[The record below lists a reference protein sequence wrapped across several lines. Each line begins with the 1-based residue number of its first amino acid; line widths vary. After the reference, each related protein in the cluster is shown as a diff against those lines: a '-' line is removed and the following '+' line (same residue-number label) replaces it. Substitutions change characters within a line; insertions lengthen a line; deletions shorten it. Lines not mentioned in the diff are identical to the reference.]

1 MVTEKRAAGGMWLVG
16 ATAAPEVFTPERFSD
31 EQVMIAKT
39 VRTFLAQEIAPLD
52 ARLELKDLPLMREV
66 VKKIADLGV
75 FAADVP
81 VEYGG
86 LGLDRMTGLLL
97 AETISRGSVSS
108 SVGAHL
114 TIGMLPIVFF
124 GTDAQ
129 RRRYLPRMA
138 AGEWIGAYAL
148 TEPTAGSDALSL
160 RTTAVPD
167 ADGGYR
173 LSGTKQ
179 FITNGGIAHVFVLYA
194 KVEGKVTCFIV
205 ERDTPGF
212 AVGPEEHK
220 MGLRGSSTTSLFL
233 DNARVPRENVLGEI
247 GRGHVVALNI
257 LNVGRLK
264 LGGGCVGSAKHALR
278 DAVGYAR
285 ERRQFGRPI
294 ASFGLIKQKIAEM
307 AIRLYLAESAVY
319 RAGGLLDQALAGIDV
334 AADEGGHRIARALE
348 EYAPECGINKVLGSE
363 TLDFVVDEMV
373 QIYGGYGFIEDYPA
387 ARAYRDARINR
398 LYEGT
403 NEINR
408 LVIAGQ
414 LLRRAG
420 AGRIPLLDAAQRAAT
435 ELSNATDGGRGP
447 SRATRIG
454 EEGDGILEDVLA
466 GAKTVALACLGRAVE
481 RLGPRLDDHQE
492 VLGWLSDQIIEVFA
506 VESGVLRARQG
517 AGSHRGG
524 LMVGIARDA
533 TGELGPRIE
542 QLAIR
547 VLTAVEDGAL
557 LDRDL
562 AGVHAMLHARPQ
574 NTMAARR
581 AIADQVLDAGGYA
594 LGLPSG

>member
-1 MVTEKRAAGGMWLVG
+1 MVTEKRAAGGMWLAEPAG
-16 ATAAPEVFTPERFSD
+16 APAVFTPERFSD
-31 EQVMIAKT
+31 EHQMIART
-39 VRTFLAQEIAPLD
+39 VRTFLAHEIAPLD
-52 ARLELKDLPLMREV
+52 ARLEQKDLALMREV
-66 VKKIADLGV
+66 MKKIAALGV

-129 RRRYLPRMA
+129 RRRYLPRLA
-138 AGEWIGAYAL
+138 AAEWIAAYAL

-160 RTTAVPD
+160 RTTAVVE
-167 ADGGYR
+167 AAGGYR

-179 FITNGGIAHVFVLYA
+179 FITNGGIADVYVLYA
-194 KVEGKVTCFIV
+194 RVDEKVTCFIV

-212 AVGPEEHK
+212 TVGPEEHK
-220 MGLRGSSTTSLFL
+220 MGLKGSSTTSLFL
-233 DNARVPRENVLGEI
+233 DNVRVPQENVLGEI
-247 GRGHVVALNI
+247 GRGHAVALNI

-264 LGGGCVGSAKHALR
+264 LGAGCVGAAKHALR
-278 DAVGYAR
+278 DAVAYAR

-294 ASFGLIKQKIAEM
+294 ASFGLIQQKIAEM
-307 AIRLYLAESAVY
+307 TLRIFLAESAVY
-319 RAGGLLDQALAGIDV
+319 RAGGLLDEALADV
-334 AADEGGHRIARALE
+334 DLGADDRGRRVGRALE
-348 EYAPECGINKVLGSE
+348 EYAPECAINKVFGSE
-363 TLDFVVDEMV
+363 MLDFVVDEMV
-373 QIYGGYGFIEDYPA
+373 QIYGGYGFIEEYPA

-420 AGRIPLLDAAQRAAT
+420 AGRIPLLDAARQAAAALDEAVDGRPARPAPGSSEEILARAK
-435 ELSNATDGGRGP
+435 S
-447 SRATRIG
+447 
-454 EEGDGILEDVLA
+454 V
-466 GAKTVALACLGRAVE
+466 VLACLGRAVDRCGVGLE
-481 RLGPRLDDHQE
+481 DHQE
-492 VLGWLSDQIIEVFA
+492 ILGWLSEQIIEVYV

-517 AGSHRGG
+517 AGSYWGG
-524 LMVGIARDA
+524 LMGEMARDA
-533 TGELGPRIE
+533 IDELGPRLE
-542 QLAIR
+542 RLAVRIFS
-547 VLTAVEDGAL
+547 AIEDGAR
-557 LDRDL
+557 LDQDR
-562 AGVHAMLHARPQ
+562 AGVRSLLEAGPYNLLTARRSI
-574 NTMAARR
+574 AAR
-581 AIADQVLDAGGYA
+581 ALEAGGYP
-594 LGLPSG
+594 LGLPAA

>member
-1 MVTEKRAAGGMWLVG
+1 MVTEKRTAGGMWLMG

-52 ARLELKDLPLMREV
+52 ARLEQKDLPLMREV

-86 LGLDRMTGLLL
+86 LALDRMTGLLL

-124 GTDAQ
+124 GTDGQ

-447 SRATRIG
+447 SRTTRIG

-466 GAKTVALACLGRAVE
+466 RAKTVALACLGRAVE

-517 AGSHRGG
+517 AGSHWGG
-524 LMVGIARDA
+524 LMVEIARDA
-533 TGELGPRIE
+533 TGELRPRIE

-562 AGVHAMLHARPQ
+562 AGLRAMLQARPQ

-581 AIADQVLDAGGYA
+581 VIADQVLDAVG
-594 LGLPSG
+594 

>member
-1 MVTEKRAAGGMWLVG
+1 MVTEKRAAGGMWLVEPCH
-16 ATAAPEVFTPERFSD
+16 APEMFTPEQFSD
-31 EQVMIAKT
+31 EHLMIART
-39 VRTFLAQEIAPLD
+39 VRSFLAQEIAPLD
-52 ARLELKDLPLMREV
+52 ARLEQKDLSLMREV
-66 VKKIADLGV
+66 LKKIAALGV

-97 AETISRGSVSS
+97 GETISRGSVSS

-129 RRRYLPRMA
+129 RRRYLPPLA
-138 AGEWIGAYAL
+138 AGERIGAYAL

-167 ADGGYR
+167 GDSAYR

-179 FITNGGIAHVFVLYA
+179 FITNGGIADVFVLYA
-194 KVEGKVTCFIV
+194 RVDGKVTCFIV
-205 ERDTPGF
+205 ERDSPGF
-212 AVGPEEHK
+212 TVGPEEHK

-233 DNARVPRENVLGEI
+233 DGVRVPRENVLGEV

-264 LGGGCVGSAKHALR
+264 LGAGCVGAAKHALR
-278 DAVGYAR
+278 DAVAYAR

-294 ASFGLIKQKIAEM
+294 VSFGLVKQKIADM
-307 AIRLYLAESAVY
+307 ATRLYLAESAVY
-319 RAGGLLDQALAGIDV
+319 RAGGLLDRALADIDV
-334 AADEGGHRIARALE
+334 AGDEGGRRAARALE
-348 EYAPECGINKVLGSE
+348 EYAPECAINKVLASE
-363 TLDFVVDEMV
+363 MLDFVVDEVV
-373 QIYGGYGFIEDYPA
+373 QTYGGYGYIEDYPA

-414 LLRRAG
+414 LLRRAR
-420 AGRIPLLDAAQRAAT
+420 AGRIPLMDAAQRA
-435 ELSNATDGGRGP
+435 
-447 SRATRIG
+447 TRIVAEAAAG
-454 EEGDGILEDVLA
+454 RAPRDSADNLEEILA
-466 GAKTVALACLGRAVE
+466 RAKTVVLASLGVAAD
-481 RLGPRLDDHQE
+481 RLEAGPDEHQE
-492 VLGWLSDQIIEVFA
+492 ILSWLSDQMMHVFA
-506 VESGVLRARQG
+506 VESGVLRARQA
-517 AGSHRGG
+517 AGSHWGS
-524 LMVGIARDA
+524 LAAELARDA
-533 TGELGPRIE
+533 VGELGPRLERLAARILASIE
-542 QLAIR
+542 AGP
-547 VLTAVEDGAL
+547 A

-562 AGVHAMLHARPQ
+562 AGVRALLQGPPQ
-574 NTMAARR
+574 NPLIARR
-581 AIADQVLDAGGYA
+581 AIADRVAEAGGYP
-594 LGLPSG
+594 LGLPSA

>member
-1 MVTEKRAAGGMWLVG
+1 VVTEKRTAGGMWLVEPPE
-16 ATAAPEVFTPERFSD
+16 AQEVFTPERFSD
-31 EQVMIAKT
+31 EHLMIAQT

-52 ARLELKDLPLMREV
+52 ARLEQKDLPLMREV
-66 VKKIADLGV
+66 IKKIAALGV
-75 FAADVP
+75 FAAEVP
-81 VEYGG
+81 VEHGG

-129 RRRYLPRMA
+129 RRRFLPRLA

-167 ADGGYR
+167 ADGTYR
-173 LSGTKQ
+173 LSGAKQ
-179 FITNGGIAHVFVLYA
+179 FITNGGIADVFIFYA
-194 KVEGKVTCFIV
+194 KVDGKVTCFIV

-212 AVGPEEHK
+212 TVGPEEHK

-233 DNARVPRENVLGEI
+233 DQARVPRENVLGEL

-264 LGGGCVGSAKHALR
+264 LAAGCVGAAKHALR
-278 DAVGYAR
+278 EAVAYAR

-294 ASFGLIKQKIAEM
+294 VSFGLIKQKIAEM
-307 AIRLYLAESAVY
+307 ATRIYLAESATY
-319 RAGGLLDQALAGIDV
+319 RAGGLLDRALADIDV
-334 AADEGGHRIARALE
+334 ARDEGGRQIARALE
-348 EYAPECGINKVLGSE
+348 EYAPECAINKVFGSE
-363 TLDFVVDEMV
+363 ALDFVVDEMV

-408 LVIAGQ
+408 LVIASQ
-414 LLRRAG
+414 LLRRAHG
-420 AGRIPLLDAAQRAAT
+420 GRLPLMDAAR
-435 ELSNATDGGRGP
+435 
-447 SRATRIG
+447 RATAAIA
-454 EEGDGILEDVLA
+454 EEAAVRAPRASA
-466 GAKTVALACLGRAVE
+466 GAPEEIVARARTVALACVGHAVD
-481 RLGPRLDDHQE
+481 RCGATLDDHQE
-492 VLGWLSDQIIEVFA
+492 ILGWLSQQIIHLFA
-506 VESGVLRARQG
+506 VESGLLRARQA
-517 AGSHRGG
+517 AGSHWGS
-524 LMVGIARDA
+524 LASEMACDA
-533 TGELGPRIE
+533 AGELGPHVE
-542 QLAIR
+542 QLAARI
-547 VLTAVEDGAL
+547 LSAIEDGAA

-562 AGVHAMLHARPQ
+562 AGVRALLEHRPL
-574 NTMAARR
+574 NTLAARR
-581 AIADQVLDAGGYA
+581 AIADRVAEAGGYPM
-594 LGLPSG
+594 GLPSA